1 MRRAW
6 GFIEA
11 RSLIDELSGLIE
23 ESDERKR
30 AALNSLNMGHEW
42 RGELTRTTEPQP
54 IAPAAP
60 PAPREIPDVDS
71 LTMQTA
77 AQAAVADPED
87 ADTPQ
92 EVAEVLEDELVE
104 GRTAAGK
111 SPSARDAGEAVDK
124 ASTPTTRGTAADAGS
139 LAEDV
144 LRLDAEPEDETK
156 RKQPPPEDED
166 HPTEERPAPKLAA
179 SPDEPDPATPDQV
192 ERVRALA
199 AIDGGQDAR
208 RLADS
213 IERMSAQEADDAI
226 AELTLRIE
234 VSGDPNKLSKL
245 HALDVA
251 AIATDDA
258 PPPDAKATASQTDQ
272 DRLIAR
278 ALPLLAADKAYQ
290 NAIANSD
297 EQNAR
302 IEHDAALK
310 SGVAGL
316 MGDHTDL
323 YKRYADEPAFA
334 RAVAGETFSKSYRPR
349 VMAATPAAAEDLKQ
363 PVERVEEEE
372 PTPKKRQAPKQPV
385 ERVEEEEPT
394 PKKRQAPKQPV
405 ERVEEEEPTPKKR
418 QAPKPTT
425 APIVVDDEKP
435 KARKEAKRIPASKI
449 VLEGVPFY
457 QGHKGLGI
465 GYLQADLPDRRDAD
479 KDTVVGER
487 RAKKDAKYKLSPLKL
502 LASVASKPLRRRKSI
517 PGVKERKL

>member
-1 MRRAW
+1 MAQDHVLKLRVIQYTLNKGGGKSERGAEQSAPSPPM
-6 GFIEA
+6 GEGVV
-11 RSLIDELSGLIE
+11 RE
-23 ESDERKR
+23 ERPE
-30 AALNSLNMGHEW
+30 
-42 RGELTRTTEPQP
+42 T
-54 IAPAAP
+54 
-60 PAPREIPDVDS
+60 PDVDS
-71 LTMQTA
+71 LTMQNA
-77 AQAAVADPED
+77 ASEET
-87 ADTPQ
+87 DTSQ
-92 EVAEVLEDELVE
+92 EVEEEQVE
-104 GRTAAGK
+104 GHAAEENEI
-111 SPSARDAGEAVDK
+111 PPVRDVGEADDK
-124 ASTPTTRGTAADAGS
+124 TDAPATKGAATDAGS
-139 LAEDV
+139 LADDA
-144 LRLDAEPEDETK
+144 LRLDPEPEDETK

-179 SPDEPDPATPDQV
+179 TPDEPDPATPDQV

-213 IERMSAQEADDAI
+213 SVERMSAQEADDAI

-234 VSGDPNKLSKL
+234 ASGDKAKLSKL
-245 HALDVA
+245 RALDSA
-251 AIATDDA
+251 ATATDDA
-258 PPPDAKATASQTDQ
+258 PPPDAKATASQTDE

-334 RAVAGETFSKSYRPR
+334 RAVA
-349 VMAATPAAAEDLKQ
+349 A
-363 PVERVEEEE
+363 ERVEEEE
-372 PTPKKRQAPKQPV
+372 PTPM
-385 ERVEEEEPT
+385 
-394 PKKRQAPKQPV
+394 
-405 ERVEEEEPTPKKR
+405 KR

-425 APIVVDDEKP
+425 APLVVDDEKP
-435 KARKEAKRIPASKI
+435 KARKGAKRIPASKI